1 MYMFTSGI
9 VLIQCF
15 LLATV
20 SSLPFSLSFSENV
33 PFESI
38 VIFGDSLSDNG
49 NVYALT
55 NETYPIPPYW
65 KGRYSNGPNWVD
77 QLNLSGV
84 SDYAYGSATTD
95 NNLVQGYTKGN
106 TVPVPGMLQQV
117 EIYLNS
123 TNVNEID
130 FERTLYILWGGNND
144 FIFDFTL
151 YPDVIVASL
160 LKSAQSLLD
169 IGAKNLLVFNQVPV
183 QYFPFTK
190 PFGAPELFIYLTEQA
205 NFHLLNFTESI
216 QINNPQAS
224 LKIFDIHSLILN
236 IVTENSTN
244 FTNTA
249 DNCWEN
255 VNVTTVLQFCTDPDE
270 YFFVDTLHFTSRA
283 HGLIADAVS
292 QFLLESYQTSTNST
306 TSSSS
311 SYQTSTSSTTS
322 SSSSYQTSTSSTTSS
337 SSSYQT
343 STSSTTSSS
352 SSYQT
357 STSFTTSSS
366 SSYQTSTS
374 FTTSSS
380 SSYQTSTNSTTSSSS
395 QSNTTSTN
403 NAVTFISHLNFKN
416 TFMFC
421 FFLHFYFFN
430 DISVLQ
436 FTHQI

>member
-15 LLATV
+15 LLASV

-84 SDYAYGSATTD
+84 SNYAYGSATTD

-190 PFGAPELFIYLTEQA
+190 PFGAPELFIYLTEQG

-292 QFLLESYQTSTNST
+292 QFLLDSYQTSTNST

-311 SYQTSTSSTTS
+311 SYQTITSSTTSSTSSYQISTGPTTSSSSSYQISTGPTTSSSSYQTTTSSTTSYSSYQTTTSSTTS
-322 SSSSYQTSTSSTTSS
+322 SSSSQSNSTSANGAVM
-337 SSSYQT
+337 
-343 STSSTTSSS
+343 
-352 SSYQT
+352 
-357 STSFTTSSS
+357 FTP
-366 SSYQTSTS
+366 
-374 FTTSSS
+374 
-380 SSYQTSTNSTTSSSS
+380 
-395 QSNTTSTN
+395 
-403 NAVTFISHLNFKN
+403 HLNFKN
-416 TFMFC
+416 TFLVC
-421 FFLHFYFFN
+421 FL
-430 DISVLQ
+430 LQ
-436 FTHQI
+436 FFYIFQ